1 MVSIQSSMREAFMPT
16 LKKLSVRPGFKLV
29 VAAACLIRPSCFPSQ
44 VMGYELCATEETA
57 LSLTEAGLEVTHLHW
72 PESGLQPN
80 IDELIRTKQ
89 LQMVFMFSNQLSV
102 RRETNYAIR
111 RLATD
116 YNVPLIT
123 NLQVAEYFIDAI
135 EKMRA
140 GNLLGNSSLQE
151 YWERDGN

>member
-1 MVSIQSSMREAFMPT
+1 MST
-16 LKKLSVRPGFKLV
+16 LKKLSV
-29 VAAACLIRPSCFPSQ
+29 
-44 VMGYELCATEETA
+44 MGYEICATEETA
-57 LSLTEAGLEVTHLHW
+57 ATLQSAGLEVTHLHW
-72 PESGLQPN
+72 PESGQQPN
-80 IDELIRTKQ
+80 IDDAIRNKE

-102 RRETNYAIR
+102 RNETNYAIR

-123 NLQVAEYFIDAI
+123 NLEVAEYFIDSI
-135 EKMRA
+135 EAMRA